1 MKILITGITGLL
13 GSYLA
18 REYLGKAEI
27 YGFKRKGSSQR
38 LLEGIKDN
46 IHWYEGDLMDFEALE
61 IAVTGKDLV
70 IHAAGMV
77 SFDPRQAHKLYEV
90 NTVGTTNLVNAMLSS
105 GSSKLVYVSSVA
117 ALGRSAEL
125 KVVNEHQKWDESPLN
140 TGYAISKYFAEMEAW
155 RGAQEG
161 LDLIVVNP
169 SVLLA
174 KISDD
179 RSSSAIYSYVLD
191 QNQYFPI
198 GDLNYLDIRDA
209 AKLVRLLVE
218 KNSWGERYILNK
230 ESLSYELF
238 FNKMGLILE
247 KKPPKWP
254 LTFWTIKIAVFYN
267 KLLRALR
274 LTNNPLSLQMAMI
287 AQQQMFFDNSKINAL
302 LGFQYTDLEKT
313 FEWAKQT

>member
-27 YGFKRKGSSQR
+27 YGFKRKGSSHK
-38 LLEGIKDN
+38 LLEGIEDN
-46 IHWYEGDLMDFEALE
+46 IQWHEGDLMDFEALE

-77 SFDPRQAHKLYEV
+77 SFDPRLVQKLYEV
-90 NTVGTTNLVNAMLSS
+90 NTLGTTNLVNAMLSA
-105 GSSKLVYVSSVA
+105 GISKLVYVSSVA
-117 ALGRSAEL
+117 ALGRSTAF
-125 KVVNEHQKWDESPLN
+125 KVINEQQKWDESPFN
-140 TGYAISKYFAEMEAW
+140 TGYATSKYFGEVEAW

-161 LDLIVVNP
+161 LKLIVVNP

-191 QNQYFPI
+191 QNHYFPI
-198 GDLNYLDIRDA
+198 GDLNYIDVRDA

-218 KNSWGERYILNK
+218 KNAWGERFILNK
-230 ESLSYELF
+230 ESLSYEVF
-238 FNKMGLILE
+238 FNKMSLALK
-247 KKPPKWP
+247 KKPPQRP
-254 LTFWTIKIAVFYN
+254 VEFWMIKMAVFYM
-267 KLLRALR
+267 KLLSSLR

-287 AQQQMFFDNSKINAL
+287 AQQQMFFDNSKINEL
-302 LGFQYTDLEKT
+302 LGFDYTELEKT
-313 FEWAKQT
+313 FEWAKQN